1 MLLPY
6 WNSAVVV
13 EEAMVSYLATLS
25 QCTGISAHPRNTLF
39 TGTPNNYLA
48 VFCFFAYCLSY
59 YSLTNLT
66 QDVQSRDFLLSA
78 IHQRKKDKKLIVLS
92 AKGAKTSEGKH

>member
-1 MLLPY
+1 MFSNSMRSMLLPY
-6 WNSAVVV
+6 WSSAVVV

-48 VFCFFAYCLSY
+48 VFCFL
-59 YSLTNLT
+59 LTAFLIN
-66 QDVQSRDFLLSA
+66 QS
-78 IHQRKKDKKLIVLS
+78 HT
-92 AKGAKTSEGKH
+92 GCTE